1 MNFFLKKCLLVS
13 GIAMS
18 TLTNS
23 FAQEVLTNKEIT
35 NLQIAK
41 VSQDIIL
48 AKISSSKC
56 NFDLSPQGIIE
67 LDLAKVS
74 DRVIKA
80 MFVAS
85 PTKSVLHNEDV
96 IRIAQSDVSTS
107 VLRDAIK
114 LFPHSFDVSPEAL
127 INLKNQKVPDSAVKD
142 MIISPSSGSLN
153 NTVDSKPQNTSTNV
167 VNKVETTKP
176 SPNQGKEIVVT
187 TVFEEVKGFKR
198 VGEFKATA
206 YRMFGG
212 QDKLRTDALDKIKKD
227 AQAKG
232 VTHLLIQ
239 SDTYSPSP
247 VNTMYIICIGYK

>member
-1 MNFFLKKCLLVS
+1 MISIFKKCLLVG
-13 GIAMS
+13 GIAII
-18 TLTNS
+18 TTTTS
-23 FAQEVLTNKEIT
+23 FAQDVLTNKEIT

-56 NFDLSPQGIIE
+56 NFDLSPQGIIA

-85 PTKSVLHNEDV
+85 PPKTVLHNEDV

-107 VLRDAIK
+107 VLREAIK

-142 MIISPSSGSLN
+142 MIVNPSSGSLST
-153 NTVDSKPQNTSTNV
+153 TVEEKPTNAV
-167 VNKVETTKP
+167 AKVETGKP
-176 SPNQGKEIVVT
+176 VQSQGKEILVT
-187 TVFEEVKGFKR
+187 SVFEEVKGLKR
-198 VGEFKATA
+198 VGEFKATVQQI
-206 YRMFGG
+206 FGS
-212 QDKLRTDALDKIKKD
+212 QDKLRTQAMDKVKKD

-239 SDTYSPSP
+239 SDTYAPSP
-247 VNTMYIICIGYK
+247 VNTVTIICVGYK

>member
-1 MNFFLKKCLLVS
+1 MISIFKKCLLVG
-13 GIAMS
+13 GIAII
-18 TLTNS
+18 TTTTS

-35 NLQIAK
+35 NFQIAK

-56 NFDLSPQGIIE
+56 NFDLSPQGIIA

-74 DRVIKA
+74 DRVIKS

-85 PTKSVLHNEDV
+85 PTKTVLHNEDV

-107 VLRDAIK
+107 VLREAIK

-142 MIISPSSGSLN
+142 MIVNPSSGSLSTTVEEKPT
-153 NTVDSKPQNTSTNV
+153 NTNAVA
-167 VNKVETTKP
+167 KVETGKP
-176 SPNQGKEIVVT
+176 GQNQGKEILVT
-187 TVFEEVKGFKR
+187 SVFEEVKGLKR
-198 VGEFKATA
+198 VGEFKATVQQI
-206 YRMFGG
+206 FGS
-212 QDKLRTDALDKIKKD
+212 QDKLRTQAMDKVKKD

-239 SDTYSPSP
+239 SDTYAPSP
-247 VNTMYIICIGYK
+247 VNTVTIICVGYK

>member
-1 MNFFLKKCLLVS
+1 
-13 GIAMS
+13 MS

-56 NFDLSPQGIIE
+56 NFDLNPQGIIE

-142 MIISPSSGSLN
+142 MIISPSSGSLSN
-153 NTVDSKPQNTSTNV
+153 PVEVKPTNT
-167 VNKVETTKP
+167 VNKVEKAETSNPVSNKT
-176 SPNQGKEIVVT
+176 KEIVVT